1 MVNVHQQAD
10 IESLLA
16 LAHDKSVESRTRLVN
31 IVGDMF
37 FESASVLTDRER
49 SLMSEI
55 LRRLIHDMEMSVRK
69 ALAERLARE
78 PNSPHDLIEAL
89 ANDTIEVAYPILV
102 ESSVLQDIDLIEV
115 IHQRTLQHQ
124 LAIARRAAVS
134 EQVSEALVE
143 AGNEDVIKTLLEN
156 NGAEIAQ
163 STMAYLVE
171 ESRRVDAYQN
181 PLLNRGELKPDLAR
195 RMYLWV
201 SAALR
206 EHIVKQFNLDAIDL
220 ERQLAETVDGTLTER
235 AKGEDG
241 PSKSAEIAER
251 LAARK
256 EITPKLMIQALRQG
270 EVSLFESMLAK
281 LTGLRNQ
288 LVRRFIFEP
297 GGQGLAIACRG
308 ADIDKAHFASIFLLS
323 RGARPG
329 DKVVDPGE
337 LSQVLAFYEG
347 VKPETAR
354 KVVERWRVDPDFL
367 FALKQ
372 IATGRSASAGA
383 PEQRKK
389 A

>member
-1 MVNVHQQAD
+1 
-10 IESLLA
+10 
-16 LAHDKSVESRTRLVN
+16 
-31 IVGDMF
+31 
-37 FESASVLTDRER
+37 
-49 SLMSEI
+49 
-55 LRRLIHDMEMSVRK
+55 
-69 ALAERLARE
+69 
-78 PNSPHDLIEAL
+78 
-89 ANDTIEVAYPILV
+89 
-102 ESSVLQDIDLIEV
+102 
-115 IHQRTLQHQ
+115 
-124 LAIARRAAVS
+124 
-134 EQVSEALVE
+134 VSEALVE

-181 PLLNRGELKPDLAR
+181 PLLNRRELKPDLAR